1 MKNFYFWILFI
12 KIQKKLNI
20 RDNLDEY
27 MDNIY
32 QKINNFLNIVIKN
45 VFHQIFYI

>member
-1 MKNFYFWILFI
+1 
-12 KIQKKLNI
+12 
-20 RDNLDEY
+20 

-45 VFHQIFYI
+45 VFHQICYIKNTLGKKLNKIHNKWYLFNIILGRK